1 MLLSIWTF
9 EAFTFRK
16 IAYVL
21 LTKKRRLQFR
31 SEIQLCFSFR
41 VALGNLGSISLRI
54 LTYHMASF
62 FENFFLIN
70 QLLLFIENT

>member
-1 MLLSIWTF
+1 MFLSIWTF

-31 SEIQLCFSFR
+31 SEIQLCFSLPR
-41 VALGNLGSISLRI
+41 GLGKSRFHKFAHSH
-54 LTYHMASF
+54 HMASF
-62 FENFFLIN
+62 YENFFLIN